1 MIRWA
6 VAAALLCLLC
16 QCCPSALQRPPCD
29 TVPPWLGTDA
39 TPAAQYPRDT
49 VRARP
54 VALYRMVIVGQLAGS
69 MTLDSVTHWSTAG
82 GEIRIERLGK
92 PGPLVYPLHIF
103 SIAAVDKD
111 DHN

>member
-49 VRARP
+49 VTATAP
-54 VALYRMVIVGQLAGS
+54 HALYVLTVQSQLMGMS
-69 MTLDSVTHWSTAG
+69 TIDSVTHWSTAG
-82 GEIRIERLGK
+82 GALRVDRWHK
-92 PGPLVYPLHIF
+92 PGPLVYTGDWRILDIQER
-103 SIAAVDKD
+103 
-111 DHN
+111 N